1 MRSVLLPATFLFAGA
16 LYGAAP
22 TLVTTI
28 PLNSGAV
35 TGVAAN
41 SLTNKV
47 YVVDEA
53 NGVTQ
58 ILDGT
63 TNAIVA
69 TVPFAAGGLPLYPA
83 INKSRNQFV
92 IAGGDTG
99 AVYDGVSNGPVV
111 NISAN
116 ANIVGNSAFN
126 SMALNENTNKL
137 YSSTFGGVVMTD
149 LSTAPMAA
157 ARRREMRNGQNLAA
171 LLIICP

>member
-1 MRSVLLPATFLFAGA
+1 MRSILLPTTLLFVGA

-28 PLNSGAV
+28 PLNSRAA

-41 SLTNKV
+41 PLTNKV

-53 NGVTQ
+53 NGVTL
-58 ILDGT
+58 ILDGPS
-63 TNAIVA
+63 NATLA
-69 TVPFAAGGLPLYPA
+69 TVPFTVGGLPLFPA
-83 INKSRNQFV
+83 IIKSRNQFV

-99 AVYDGVSNGPVV
+99 AVYDGVTNAPVV

-126 SMALNENTNKL
+126 SMVLNENTNKL
-137 YSSTFGGVVMTD
+137 YSSTFGGWW
-149 LSTAPMAA
+149 
-157 ARRREMRNGQNLAA
+157 
-171 LLIICP
+171 